1 VFLELG
7 ASNLTLTLLLQA
19 RQGMAEFEGL
29 RVQKAAGAGYRLSFF
44 LIGSGK
50 ECFPGAL
57 RKQCEE
63 WASRRTNGGAG
74 GYHVELLGPELTVV
88 PDKLVLTPFGNLAP
102 PWRIGETLK
111 AYRVT
116 AYDSA
121 DMNSMRSEIS
131 VTDNLVIKASLYSDS
146 GIDVTASLGGT
157 TAQMISAGIAEF
169 EDLVVTSVVGTSF
182 TLVFSASWRDRCLR
196 KLIDEACAGQCC
208 MKVSNLDIFPQQML
222 IGHPQ
227 NIPLVTEGV
236 VFANF
241 SVLFTDFSGNV
252 LAQVGAEFGLQ
263 AHAHLSQRGILLAEK
278 LSGRTISGVGAGVA
292 KFTDLSIYEHAG
304 RDISVIF
311 SDRTSQ
317 ISTQSARFDVYP
329 RSIYFDGTLG
339 PAVAGGP
346 IQTGGTSDQ
355 LVIKLLST
363 RGQVLSAVRG
373 LDNFTIEVFAA
384 KSIGGSWVN
393 CTCLLGPGTAL
404 AQHGVAT
411 FNASLLSIPSAVG
424 TFSLQFRLQR
434 EGLPPL
440 ATQSNPFDV
449 KPQGIYFQSS
459 SLQKEAMVGDILG
472 SVTLGFRDNA
482 GLPLDNAGDMSA
494 GSFQAL
500 LVQDSVVLATH
511 HLAGNTTR
519 GVDGTIGGASF
530 GDLRVERFVGAS
542 MRLKF
547 VFTATVGNETTV
559 FELFSSTFIVRPT
572 RLGINNTL
580 PNSVTDS
587 SMPALNVSV
596 LDNGNMPLPMIRLK
610 DAIEISIELHTVQYL
625 GCSSLSVHGSSYAD
639 VTWEQCARYA
649 VVSNAPYFVTGR
661 DSTPGVGFCGIGSN
675 ASLGAGAGSG
685 AGAGAELPSSLECA
699 IGCEQAPG
707 GCSPSSFNRL
717 YYGIANS
724 TAFLMGDR
732 SEIVNGGSVI
742 FSGLRITGLYGIKS
756 IIIAVRNRGTLLPD
770 VVETSQTFT
779 VDPVTWKITGLPSM
793 SHILSQP
800 LPNTTITVTD
810 RNGHKLESI
819 FANDAYLV
827 ETTLIRAGIEVNH
840 RLGLPHSRVMPNS
853 ILSFAMHFLKTG
865 GSNFT
870 VRLSMKMPGHNNS
883 LLSLE
888 SPHFILYPDQ
898 LILVGPQ
905 GTAFDGSADSVLQTL
920 QIRCEDSNGTLITD
934 IQTTDNLKV
943 LVGAV
948 NLNNAAIPACGTLTV
963 GCLGGSIL
971 VAVSNGVAIF
981 NNITF
986 VAYAGSGTRLNFRI
1000 SGGGPAPVFSSK
1012 FSLFPTA
1019 LYITQGEYKFRGV
1032 KWIINKGLG
1041 DYSVSLRGTAGQIVP
1056 LSLQEGFQVT
1066 ASLRQAGSVD
1076 LTSAL
1081 SGTRVRSANH
1091 SYVLSTS
1098 ATFTDLVVTQ
1108 ATGTLALHF
1117 TLSHPNSSLTVGNS
1131 TQEFTAVPYALRI
1144 SQKCFNGL
1152 SVGDNMSAV
1161 PYGLPLLQCVGPGV
1175 LASDLGRDFGRFGYL
1190 TGYYRYENNQN
1201 VGPLLRNTRG
1211 GARVPPIDVLATDLY
1226 LHVQTLI
1233 KPTHSFTINLDLFVG
1248 DQQYTSYMTGSTS
1261 QVMND
1266 GVAKFRDL
1274 SISSIPACKPNC
1286 TLVFLFSLGGVLC
1299 TDTWCTNVT
1308 MGLSDTPIVAPH
1320 LLGSHPGFPG
1330 MSHVEGDVSLPCI
1343 LAPEFGSSYTHPTV
1357 YTENQNI
1364 FRQAL
1369 LAASAVP
1376 FLFLDSIELTSI
1388 QYVDGL
1394 LRVSFRIRAKSDAA
1408 ATSLMSTVT
1417 DQFRDGTQIIR
1428 DVCIRLNKTDPV
1440 ICAQCGDTPK
1450 LVGKLTRTVVSYL
1463 STDSFK
1469 LPSPKFSPPGLPEG
1483 SCVTEGWAS
1492 SSGTCVVAFGPF
1504 VEFYLDLTIVDGTT
1518 NQKRI
1523 YYTLDTCPIATIF
1536 CNATG
1541 SIPTDAN
1548 TISDRVSYSG
1558 LSPLRLRVFGTS
1570 PTKALP
1576 GLPDGFSE
1584 HQFQGFFSGDVVE
1597 AEIQASVLSGFLSSL
1612 LASGRYV
1619 GIRGN
1624 RQTSVMPEYLTVRAF
1639 GKSGTRKAPSFPSST
1654 TFRLS
1659 PQASTPE
1666 VDLANAELWVL
1677 GWCNETHSSYPNA
1690 RVGDEFIRSG
1700 SCADIQHV
1708 NDSSVCS
1715 GASIVPC
1722 RLSSAEAFCTAG
1734 SKGYTLS
1741 QHALYD
1747 GVLVRASGAT
1757 VLSKPFQGPQDTRL
1771 RVESVSAL
1779 GFTNDGVLLHPRN
1792 ISASCPAGG
1801 CSNGMFTVTRV
1812 RQADKVLEVEY
1823 THEFSYA
1830 AGTVISLHDTCTAGL
1845 VHQALILPLSTKTAG
1860 SSIYFNIPG
1869 TDPTNSSHI
1878 LGPANSLTINVTSDT
1893 SLRAVAGGPNMMNSP
1908 YIHLDITQPC
1918 GNGVINGGEQCDD
1931 GNLVDGDLCSSLCM
1945 FELKCSAAIWQ
1956 DVTHENIGIQYMDSG
1971 ANHGRPD
1978 ALHVSNVLGNGTSLL
1993 SDCEGY
1999 LLVSHLEQIV
2009 TGGFRHFNTETSKG
2023 RFSEISCT
2031 ATIGTEILMAGD
2043 YLHSLRRDSQGNP
2056 IQGLNNL
2063 YSFDPV
2069 SQVFADSKY
2078 QLKFPKNA
2086 MVCEGQGSKA
2096 YFAGGITLNET
2107 GSKYVMVDDI
2117 DELEVIP
2124 PAVEGLEATHRWTY
2138 AKWRLSVPRMYLAS
2152 ARNGNLIAFGGGV
2165 NTNPHEFAIYA
2176 NVDILDIE
2184 TGQMNYTYMPVS
2196 RYLHAMASVGPYIL
2210 LAGGVN
2216 YFGYIRS
2223 VDIYDTR
2230 YRNFTNFPNGLTRPR
2245 AILAGAATPTKAFFA
2260 GGFDGGVLSDVDMF
2274 DSVTGLFSPV
2284 KPLKEGRY
2292 SLIGVG
2298 ALDLAMFGGGRRR
2311 DGENPTGSKC
2321 VDIYEDIYGNHTFRE
2336 MDSPR
2341 FMHYGGAAKQYII
2354 FGLGLSSDPGFQ
2366 NELDWLNAGKV
2377 QSIDVFDVS
2386 VMKTVIMANVT
2397 SPGLTQISSKKVI
2410 LPYYHVPTRTLIDV
2424 PVNTTSYYDITD
2436 MWQLTCEPGFR
2447 KTKYQSSPETVV
2459 YTSFVCACTNLTNF
2473 FYKPSL
2479 YPSDQAVR
2487 A

>member
-1 VFLELG
+1 MFLELG
-7 ASNLTLTLLLQA
+7 ASKLTLTLLSQA

-29 RVQKAAGAGYRLSFF
+29 KIQKAAGAGYRLSFF

-57 RKQCEE
+57 REQCEE
-63 WASRRTNGGAG
+63 WASRRTKGGNG

-88 PDKLVLTPFGNLAP
+88 PDKLVLTPFGNLEP

-121 DMNSMRSEIS
+121 DMTSLRSEIS

-146 GIDVTASLGGT
+146 GVDVTASLGGT

-222 IGHPQ
+222 VGHPK

-278 LSGRTISGVGAGVA
+278 LSGHTISGVGVGVA
-292 KFTDLSIYEHAG
+292 TFTDLSIYEHAG
-304 RDISVIF
+304 RDISIIF
-311 SDRTSQ
+311 SDRTSK

-339 PAVAGGP
+339 PAVTGGP
-346 IQTGGTSDQ
+346 IQTGVASDQ

-363 RGQVLSAVRG
+363 RGQVLSAVRA

-384 KSIGGSWVN
+384 TSIGGSWVD
-393 CTCLLGPGTAL
+393 CRCLLGPGTAL
-404 AQHGVAT
+404 AQQGIAT
-411 FNASLLSIPSAVG
+411 FNATLLSIPSAVG

-434 EGLPPL
+434 EGLPSL
-440 ATQSNPFDV
+440 ATQSNPFDL
-449 KPQGIYFQSS
+449 KPLGIYIQSS
-459 SLQKEAMVGDILG
+459 SLQKEAMVGDVLG
-472 SVTLGFRDNA
+472 SVTLRFQDAA
-482 GLPLDNAGDMSA
+482 GVPIDNAGDMSA
-494 GSFQAL
+494 GSFRAL
-500 LVQDSVVLATH
+500 LVQDSVTLATH
-511 HLAGNTTR
+511 HLAGSTTR

-542 MRLKF
+542 LRLKF
-547 VFTATVGNETTV
+547 VFTSTIGNETTV
-559 FELFSSTFIVRPT
+559 FELFSSTFVVRPT
-572 RLGINNTL
+572 RLAINNTL

-596 LDNGNMPLPMIRLK
+596 LDDGNMPLPMVGLK
-610 DAIEISIELHTVQYL
+610 DAIEITIELHTVRYL
-625 GCSSLSVHGSSYAD
+625 GCSSLSVHGSSYAN

-661 DSTPGVGFCGIGSN
+661 NSTPGVGFCGIGAD
-675 ASLGAGAGSG
+675 ASL
-685 AGAGAELPSSLECA
+685 LPSSLGCA

-707 GCSPSSFNRL
+707 ECSPSSFNRL
-717 YYGIANS
+717 YFRRSNS
-724 TAFLMGDR
+724 TAFLIGDR

-779 VDPVTWKITGLPSM
+779 VDPVTWKITGLPPM

-819 FANDAYLV
+819 FANDAYVV
-827 ETTLIRAGIEVNH
+827 ETTLIHAGIEVNH
-840 RLGLPHSRVMPNS
+840 RLGLPHSRKLPNS
-853 ILSFAMHFLKTG
+853 NLSFALNFLKTG

-870 VRLSMKMPGHNNS
+870 VRLSMKMPGYNNS

-905 GTAFDGSADSVLQTL
+905 GTAFDGFAESFLQTL

-948 NLNNAAIPACGTLTV
+948 NLTNVAIPACGISTA
-963 GCLGGSIL
+963 GCLDGSIL
-971 VAVSNGVAIF
+971 VPVSNGIAVF

-986 VAYAGSGTRLNFRI
+986 VAYCGSGTRLNFRI

-1032 KWIINKGLG
+1032 KWIINRGLG
-1041 DYSVSLRGTAGQIVP
+1041 DYSVSIRCAVP
-1056 LSLQEGFQVT
+1056 VSLQQGFKVT
-1066 ASLRQAGSVD
+1066 ATLRQASSVD

-1081 SGTRVRSANH
+1081 SGTRVLTANH
-1091 SYVLSTS
+1091 NYVLSTS
-1098 ATFTDLVVTQ
+1098 ATFTDLVVTK

-1131 TQEFTAVPYALRI
+1131 TLEFTAVPYALRI

-1152 SVGDNMSAV
+1152 SVGDSMSAV

-1190 TGYYRYENNQN
+1190 TGYYRYEHNQN

-1226 LHVQTLI
+1226 LNVQTLI
-1233 KPTHSFTINLDLFVG
+1233 KSTHFFTINLDLFVG
-1248 DQQYTSYMTGSTS
+1248 DNYYTSYMSGRTS

-1266 GVAKFRDL
+1266 GVATFEDL
-1274 SISSIPACKPNC
+1274 TISSIPECKPNC
-1286 TLVFLFSLGGVLC
+1286 TLLFLFSLGGVLC

-1330 MSHVEGDVSLPCI
+1330 MSHVEGTISVPCI
-1343 LAPEFGSSYTHPTV
+1343 SASQFGSSYMHPTG
-1357 YTENQNI
+1357 YTENQDI

-1376 FLFLDSIELTSI
+1376 FLLIDSIELRSI
-1388 QYVDGL
+1388 QYVDDL
-1394 LRVSFRIRAKSDAA
+1394 LRISFRIRAKSDAA
-1408 ATSLMSTVT
+1408 ATSLMATVT

-1428 DVCIRLNKTDPV
+1428 EVCNRLNKTDPI
-1440 ICAQCGDTPK
+1440 ICAPCGETPK

-1483 SCVTEGWAS
+1483 SCLTEGWAS
-1492 SSGTCVVAFGPF
+1492 SSGTCVLPFGPF
-1504 VEFYLDLTIVDGTT
+1504 MEFYLDITIVDGTT

-1558 LSPLRLRVFGTS
+1558 LSPLRLRIFGTS
-1570 PTKALP
+1570 PTNALP

-1584 HQFQGFFSGDVVE
+1584 HQFQGFFSGDVVQ
-1597 AEIQASVLSGFLSSL
+1597 AEIQTSVLSAFHSTL

-1677 GWCNETHSSYPNA
+1677 GWCNATHSSYPNA
-1690 RVGDEFIRSG
+1690 RIGAEFIRSG
-1700 SCADIQHV
+1700 SCADIQHL

-1715 GASIVPC
+1715 FASIVPC

-1741 QHALYD
+1741 EHAFYD

-1757 VLSKPFQGPQDTRL
+1757 VLSEPFQGLQDTRL
-1771 RVESVSAL
+1771 RVESLSAL
-1779 GFTNDGVLLHPRN
+1779 GFTNDGVLLYPRKVY
-1792 ISASCPAGG
+1792 ASCPAGG

-1823 THEFSYA
+1823 PYEFSYA
-1830 AGTVISLHDTCTAGL
+1830 AGTVISLNDTCAAGL

-1869 TDPTNSSHI
+1869 TEPTISSHI
-1878 LGPANSLTINVTSDT
+1878 LGPAKSLTINVTSDT

-1971 ANHGRPD
+1971 ANQSRPD
-1978 ALHVSNVLGNGTSLL
+1978 ALHVSNVPGNGTSLL
-1993 SDCEGY
+1993 STCNGY
-1999 LLVSHLEQIV
+1999 LLVSQLEQIV
-2009 TGGFRHFNTETSKG
+2009 TGGFRHFSTATSKG
-2023 RFSEISCT
+2023 RFADYSCT
-2031 ATIGTEILMAGD
+2031 ATIGTEILMAGN
-2043 YLHSLRRDSQGNP
+2043 YLHSLVNDPQGNP
-2056 IQGLNNL
+2056 IQGRKNI
-2063 YSFDPV
+2063 YSYDPV

-2078 QLKFPKNA
+2078 ELAFPKNN

-2096 YFAGGITLNET
+2096 YFAGGIKLNDA
-2107 GSKYVMVDDI
+2107 GSTYLMVDDV

-2124 PAVEGLEATHRWTY
+2124 PDTEGLEATHRWTY
-2138 AKWRLSVPRMYLAS
+2138 AKWRLSAPRMYLGS

-2165 NTNPHEFAIYA
+2165 NTNPEEFAIYA

-2184 TGQMNYTYMPVS
+2184 TGNMTTTYMPVS
-2196 RYLHAMASVGPYIL
+2196 RYLHAMVSVGPYIL
-2210 LAGGVN
+2210 LAGGVGLAG
-2216 YFGYIRS
+2216 FTKS

-2230 YRNFTNFPNGLTRPR
+2230 YRNFTNFPDGLTRPR
-2245 AILAGAATPTKAFFA
+2245 AIVAGAATQTKAFFA
-2260 GGFDGGVLSDVDMF
+2260 GGYDGVALVDVDMF
-2274 DSVTGLFSPV
+2274 DSVTGLFSPIT
-2284 KPLKEGRY
+2284 PLKEERY
-2292 SLIGVG
+2292 AMIGVG
-2298 ALDLAMFGGGRRR
+2298 ALDIAMFGGGRRSA
-2311 DGENPTGSKC
+2311 GGPTASKY
-2321 VDIYEDIYGNHTFRE
+2321 VDIYEGISGNHTFRE

-2341 FMHYGGAAKQYII
+2341 YMHFGGAAKQYII
-2354 FGLGLSSDPGFQ
+2354 FGLGMPYDPGFENILQ
-2366 NELDWLNAGKV
+2366 WLDAEKV
-2377 QSIDVFDVS
+2377 LSIDVFDVS
-2386 VMKTVIMANVT
+2386 VETIVVQANVT
-2397 SPGLTQISSKKVI
+2397 APGLISSKKVF
-2410 LPYYHVPTRTLIDV
+2410 LPYYHLPTRALIDV
-2424 PVNTTSYYDITD
+2424 PVDTTSYYDMTD
-2436 MWQLTCEPGFR
+2436 MWRLSCEPGFR
-2447 KTKYQSSPETVV
+2447 KTKYQTLPETVV

-2487 A
+2487 M